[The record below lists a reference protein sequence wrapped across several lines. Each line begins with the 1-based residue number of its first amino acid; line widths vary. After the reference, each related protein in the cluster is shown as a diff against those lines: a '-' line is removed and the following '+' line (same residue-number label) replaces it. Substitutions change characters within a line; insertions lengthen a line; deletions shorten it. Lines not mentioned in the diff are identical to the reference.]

1 VNPAARALIAA
12 VEVRMGRRAAERDL
26 PGLAI
31 AAWYLAGL
39 VLTWLAVSVISHL
52 GHASAHA
59 GMDVSVVLYRSG
71 ADPLLGPL
79 LSHRLLST
87 WQLDAVACAVLTIA
101 AAGYV
106 TGWARVHR
114 SGEQHWPISRAISF
128 FAGLAVCA
136 IATNGSIAVYDMTL
150 FSAHMIG
157 HLLLIMIA
165 PPLLVAGRPLR
176 LAVAAL
182 REPWRGRLSRLL
194 AGRHLA
200 LLTAPPVAL
209 ACYTAVIVGSHL
221 TGLMDQ
227 IMRTPWLGQ
236 VEHLVYLLVGCQFF
250 VIILG
255 DEPIRWRLSYPAR
268 LLLLALSMAVDTFTG
283 LVLLQSS
290 TPIAMLANPG
300 LQVDPLADTHAGGAI
315 MWVGGDG
322 IMIVIMILLVIAW
335 ARQPEHLRRSPN
347 SWLEQAR
354 RASFA
359 QRVGAP
365 AVMPSTTG
373 ESDFDEDEARRN
385 DYNEWLRRIAKT

>member
-1 VNPAARALIAA
+1 MA
-12 VEVRMGRRAAERDL
+12 RRAAGRDL

-39 VLTWLAVSVISHL
+39 VLTWLTVSVISHL
-52 GHASAHA
+52 SHASHA
-59 GMDVSVVLYRSG
+59 GMDMSTALYRSG
-71 ADPLLGPL
+71 ADPVLGPL

-106 TGWARVHR
+106 TGWARFNR
-114 SGEQHWPISRAISF
+114 SGDQPWPIGRAISF

-136 IATNGSIAVYDMTL
+136 FATNGSIAVYDMTL

-157 HLLLIMIA
+157 HLLLIMVA
-165 PPLLVAGRPLR
+165 PPFLVAGRPLR
-176 LAVAAL
+176 LAVATL

-194 AGRHLA
+194 DGRHIA

-221 TGLMDQ
+221 TGLMDA

-236 VEHLVYLLVGCQFF
+236 LEHLAYLLVGCQFF

-255 DEPIRWRLSYPAR
+255 DEPIRWRLGYPAR

-283 LVLLQSS
+283 LVLLQTS
-290 TPIAMLANPG
+290 TPIAMQSNPG
-300 LQVDPLADTHAGGAI
+300 LQVNPLADTHAGGAI

-322 IMIVIMILLVIAW
+322 IMIVIMILLVITW
-335 ARQPEHLRRSPN
+335 ARQPEHLRRNPQ

-359 QRVGAP
+359 ERVGSHALSAGQTP
-365 AVMPSTTG
+365 
-373 ESDFDEDEARRN
+373 DFDEDEARRA
-385 DYNEWLRRIAKT
+385 DYNEWLKRIAKT